1 MDECHIVLRYVLLLV
16 LLQWDPNRP
25 NSLVTFLGHTQ
36 LVYNAMWSPHVP
48 SCFASV
54 SGKYDRY
61 GWNVCSVSALIGFVT
76 A

>member
-1 MDECHIVLRYVLLLV
+1 MESNECNMVVRYLFLV
-16 LLQWDPNRP
+16 MVLQWDPNRP

-54 SGKYDRY
+54 SGKYDSYSR
-61 GWNVCSVSALIGFVT
+61 NV
-76 A
+76 

>member
-1 MDECHIVLRYVLLLV
+1 MVVRYLLLVV

-36 LVYNAMWSPHVP
+36 LVYSAMWSPHVP

-54 SGKYDRY
+54 SG
-61 GWNVCSVSALIGFVT
+61 NVIVMVGMCAVCIQEKDL
-76 A
+76 